1 MNNNHQNLVDVNTSG
16 ENAQKVSGDITAH
29 SEDKSVLNEKKMPD
43 ELQSIVGLAEELLIF
58 RSDMDTPRDA
68 FELAEE
74 FVEYKQQYIAKHS
87 DTRNEWE
94 RVNDKVKESITPWWE
109 TTKIG

>member
-1 MNNNHQNLVDVNTSG
+1 MNNNHQSHTDTNTFDLSI
-16 ENAQKVSGDITAH
+16 QKVSGGTTTH
-29 SEDKSVLNEKKMPD
+29 SEDKSVLNEKKMPE

-74 FVEYKQQYIAKHS
+74 FIKYKQQYIAKHS

-94 RVNDKVKESITPWWE
+94 RVNDKVKESITTWWE

>member
-16 ENAQKVSGDITAH
+16 ENAQKVSGGTTTH
-29 SEDKSVLNEKKMPD
+29 SENKSVLNEKEMPD
-43 ELQSIVGLAEELLIF
+43 ELQSIVGLAEELIIF

-74 FVEYKQQYIAKHS
+74 FIKYKQQYIAKHS
-87 DTRNEWE
+87 DTRSEWE

>member
-1 MNNNHQNLVDVNTSG
+1 MNNEQQSPVDANTSG
-16 ENAQKVSGDITAH
+16 ENAQKVSSGTTTH
-29 SEDKSVLNEKKMPD
+29 SKDKSVLNEKEMPN
-43 ELQSIVGLAEELLIF
+43 ELQSIVGLAEELIIF

-74 FVEYKQQYIAKHS
+74 FVEYKKQYIAKHS

-94 RVNDKVKESITPWWE
+94 RVNDKVKESINPWWE